1 MKGTW
6 AGTVVSEVPVI
17 ALVYRPNLEPLEV
30 AVLVDKER
38 PVTAARMETP
48 LVDLVERSE
57 KNRS

>member
-1 MKGTW
+1 M
-6 AGTVVSEVPVI
+6 VPVI

-57 KNRS
+57 RNTS